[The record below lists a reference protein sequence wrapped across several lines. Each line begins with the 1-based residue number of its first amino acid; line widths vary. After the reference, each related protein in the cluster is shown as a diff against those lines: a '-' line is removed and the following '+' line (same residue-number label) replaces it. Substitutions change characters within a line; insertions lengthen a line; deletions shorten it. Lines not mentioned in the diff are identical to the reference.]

1 MEIKLLKKVPFFNV
15 LKDSELEKLAKLSS
29 LHKYGKDNIIF
40 FEEDTGSSLFII
52 NKGRVKI
59 SRISNEGKEVILA
72 ILKEGDFFGEMSMI
86 SGEKRSANVTSIEK
100 SELLILRA
108 EDFFNI
114 LNRYPEIAILLL
126 KELAKRLRM
135 ADTQIKSLSLL
146 DAVSRVASAL
156 IQLFESNS
164 TLKRGKMVIE
174 KLPSQQDLANIAGTS
189 RETVSRAINLFI
201 KEGYISK
208 DKGSII
214 MEKPGKFRTLYS

>member
-1 MEIKLLKKVPFFNV
+1 MEIKLLKKVPFFNA
-15 LKDSELEKLAKLSS
+15 LKDKELEKLAKLSS
-29 LHKYGKDNIIF
+29 LHKYGKDNVIF
-40 FEEDTGSSLFII
+40 LEEDTGNSLFII

-86 SGEKRSANVTSIEK
+86 SGEKRSANVIPIEN

-108 EDFFNI
+108 DDFFNI
-114 LNRYPEIAILLL
+114 LNSHPEIAILLL

-156 IQLFESNS
+156 IQLVETNGV
-164 TLKRGKMVIE
+164 LKEGKMIIE
-174 KLPSQQDLANIAGTS
+174 KLPSRQDLANIAGTS

-201 KEGYISK
+201 KEGFISK
-208 DKGSII
+208 DGDNVII
-214 MEKPGKFRTLYS
+214 EKPGKFRNLYS